1 MVQVQV
7 SVQRINKFMR
17 SNELDPDA
25 VSHKDDYEDPVVVR
39 NASFTWG
46 ENVCRVLITNSNIKI
61 QEFLN
66 QNIFRKMY
74 LHL

>member
-46 ENVCRVLITNSNIKI
+46 ENVSRVITNSNIKI

>member
-46 ENVCRVLITNSNIKI
+46 ENVSRVITNSNMKI
-61 QEFLN
+61 
-66 QNIFRKMY
+66 
-74 LHL
+74 